1 MKFRAADSRFEIV
14 TRGRIKQKVAETSDL
29 AFRNRIA
36 SATILKLVSCLTS
49 GAVVQKLLDETSGRI
64 ESHKGVYRSPAVVL
78 RKT

>member
-1 MKFRAADSRFEIV
+1 
-14 TRGRIKQKVAETSDL
+14 
-29 AFRNRIA
+29 
-36 SATILKLVSCLTS
+36 LKLVSCLTS